1 MSMNLQTKKNKTKKP
16 ALGRGLGSLLGEN
29 RGINP
34 TRASVEDDVSSTLRK
49 ERGGEATKEPSA
61 IPEKDRIWSIPIDK
75 LIANEGQPRKVFD
88 KKALQSLS
96 DSIREKGILQPIIA
110 RRLSQDEFEI
120 IAGERRWRA
129 AQSAGL
135 HEVPVILKRVD
146 DQNTL
151 ELALIENIQRE
162 DLNSIEEAEAYRF
175 LIDEYGL
182 TQEELGRRVGKDR
195 ASVSNTM
202 RLLNL
207 GPLVREMVSDSRL
220 SKGQAKLLVTITDKE
235 LQLEIAEKIVS
246 EQMSVRAAEKFI
258 AKTMKREST
267 KVEEPVDRTS
277 LALIK
282 NVSEELQKVLG
293 TKVSIDYRKGKGQ
306 ISISYYS
313 DEEFNYLVGQLREI

>member
-1 MSMNLQTKKNKTKKP
+1 M
-16 ALGRGLGSLLGEN
+16 
-29 RGINP
+29 
-34 TRASVEDDVSSTLRK
+34 
-49 ERGGEATKEPSA
+49 
-61 IPEKDRIWSIPIDK
+61 
-75 LIANEGQPRKVFD
+75 
-88 KKALQSLS
+88 
-96 DSIREKGILQPIIA
+96 
-110 RRLSQDEFEI
+110 
-120 IAGERRWRA
+120 
-129 AQSAGL
+129 
-135 HEVPVILKRVD
+135 
-146 DQNTL
+146 
-151 ELALIENIQRE
+151 
-162 DLNSIEEAEAYRF
+162 
-175 LIDEYGL
+175 
-182 TQEELGRRVGKDR
+182 GKDR

-207 GPLVREMVSDSRL
+207 GPLVRGMVSDSRL

-267 KVEEPVDRTS
+267 KVEEPVDRDS
-277 LALIK
+277 LALLK